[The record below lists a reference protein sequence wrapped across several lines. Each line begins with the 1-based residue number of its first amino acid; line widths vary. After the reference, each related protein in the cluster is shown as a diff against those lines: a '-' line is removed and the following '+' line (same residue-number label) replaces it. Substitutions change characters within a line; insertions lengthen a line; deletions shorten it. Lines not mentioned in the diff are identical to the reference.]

1 MDRPT
6 ENHEVE
12 GPPQTHSLT
21 KYYIVVVIVLSEKEK
36 KKAKEESSVILWSDT
51 LMDLLVADKGEIFN
65 TTLGAKK
72 SEQEKIGKTSFAT
85 K

>member
-72 SEQEKIGKTSFAT
+72 SEKEKNRKNLFCH
-85 K
+85 

>member
-72 SEQEKIGKTSFAT
+72 IRERKNRKNLFCH
-85 K
+85 

>member
-12 GPPQTHSLT
+12 GPPQTLALT
-21 KYYIVVVIVLSEKEK
+21 KYYIVIVVLSEKE

-72 SEQEKIGKTSFAT
+72 SEGKKGKTSFAT